1 MLKTIKYNIIFLGL
15 LSFSIQAEMYCQA
28 LKCGVIGEANENQN
42 TTVSSGS
49 STSNIFCIQNDPLVF
64 IPNAIS
70 LGGAVNYWKPV
81 INMISLSEYSV
92 SIFNRHGEL
101 IFYTEDVNQPW
112 DGSIS
117 GSTNNTSM
125 GVYIYQVEFKNSE
138 GRYFL
143 KKGHINLIP

>member
-1 MLKTIKYNIIFLGL
+1 
-15 LSFSIQAEMYCQA
+15 
-28 LKCGVIGEANENQN
+28 
-42 TTVSSGS
+42 
-49 STSNIFCIQNDPLVF
+49 
-64 IPNAIS
+64 
-70 LGGAVNYWKPV
+70 
-81 INMISLSEYSV
+81 MISLNEYSV

-101 IFYTEDVNQPW
+101 IFYTEDVNQSW

-117 GSTNNTSM
+117 GSPNTSM